1 MFKLYC
7 DYCEEEIEDDE
18 YYIDE
23 SQSGS
28 KYIHKDCIREY
39 ADEVWD
45 DLNLTEKLDLLNITE
60 NKEAKL

>member
-28 KYIHKDCIREY
+28 KHTHKDCIREY
-39 ADEVWD
+39 ADEVWG

-60 NKEAKL
+60 NKEATL